1 MEPSAN
7 LSAYTSCTLCP
18 RHCGIDRRAGE
29 RGFCGETAQTRL
41 AVATLHRGEEP
52 PLTTGKGSGALFFSG
67 CTLGCLD
74 CQNCQLSRS
83 QVGASVDTDEL
94 ARIMLALQEAG
105 AANINLVTGTH
116 FAPSIIEALNRARE
130 QGLTLPTVWNTSGF
144 ESLSTLEL
152 LDPWIDVYLSDIKT
166 LSAES
171 ARRLTGRADYPV
183 RVLEALPLM
192 LAGRPLRYR
201 GEALIRGVVVRHLVM
216 PGGLNESLEVIR
228 VFAGEGG
235 EKREPVGAGALF
247 SLMTQFIDPQMPQAG
262 AKISK
267 GEYNE
272 LIRALDAAGIDEGF
286 IQEPSDDTRWLPDFE
301 ADNPFPAE
309 FSQVLWHWKTGFSR

>member
-1 MEPSAN
+1 M
-7 LSAYTSCTLCP
+7 
-18 RHCGIDRRAGE
+18 
-29 RGFCGETAQTRL
+29 
-41 AVATLHRGEEP
+41 ATLHRGEEP
-52 PLTTGKGSGALFFSG
+52 PLTTGRGSGALFFSG

-83 QVGASVDTDEL
+83 QVGAPVDTDEL

-116 FAPSIIEALNRARE
+116 FAPSIIESLEQARE

-144 ESLSTLEL
+144 ESAATLEL

-192 LAGRPLRYR
+192 LAGRPLSYR
-201 GEALIRGVVVRHLVM
+201 DEALMRGVVVRHLVM

-228 VFAGEGG
+228 IFGEH
-235 EKREPVGAGALF
+235 VGDRALF
-247 SLMTQFIDPQMPQAG
+247 SLMTQYIDPQKPEAG
-262 AKISK
+262 AKISES
-267 GEYNE
+267 GYDE

-286 IQEPSDDTRWLPDFE
+286 IQEPSDETLWLPDFE

-309 FSQVLWHWKTGFSR
+309 FSQVLWHWKAGFR